1 MMALEIPSVRGCLSI
16 SELGLTSMHEHVPLD
31 LAGPYWNDAF
41 EFAVRELALARELG
55 LSTIVEVS
63 PRRDALGLQKVAE
76 ESGIN
81 ILTCTGFYQYT
92 DEEKGYSIEQ
102 FCRHMLEEIENGIN
116 GTDVRPAVLKIATGI
131 VPAEHEIRALKA
143 VGRVQR
149 ETGLPVCV
157 HSVGGCKLQQE
168 ILESAGAD
176 LTRVYFCHIEAEFGW
191 EGRTIDEEIY
201 CLLEVVKKGS
211 VLCYNNFGNWAHTR
225 PENLL
230 RIIQTMIQEGFADYQ
245 VISIDC
251 IWSYENGQRKI
262 LWEDINLGGYR
273 RTYSY
278 LLSDVVP
285 WLCQNRIP
293 EECIMKMLRDTPR
306 RLLQGCCRKESHS
319 IRD

>member
-1 MMALEIPSVRGCLSI
+1 MVPEIPSVRGYLNT

-31 LAGPYWNDAF
+31 LAGPCWDDAF
-41 EFAVRELALARELG
+41 EFAVRELILARELG
-55 LSTIVEVS
+55 LGTIVEVS
-63 PRRDALGLQKVAE
+63 PRCDVRGLQKVAE

-81 ILTCTGFYQYT
+81 ILACTGFYQYT
-92 DEEKGYSIEQ
+92 DEEKRYSIEQ
-102 FCRHMLEEIENGIN
+102 FCRHMLKEIENGID

-157 HSVGGCKLQQE
+157 HSVGGCRLQQN

-191 EGRTIDEEIY
+191 EGCTIDEEI
-201 CLLEVVKKGS
+201 CSLLEVVKKGS

-225 PENLL
+225 PENLP
-230 RIIQTMIQEGFADYQ
+230 RIIQAMIQEGFANYQ
-245 VISIDC
+245 VMSIDC

-262 LWEDINLGGYR
+262 LWEDINPGGCR

-278 LLSDVVP
+278 LLSDAVP
-285 WLCQNRIP
+285 WLRQNGIP
-293 EECIMKMLRDTPR
+293 EEYIMKMLQDTPH
-306 RLLQGCCRKESHS
+306 RLLQGCCKRGA
-319 IRD
+319 